1 MSNHDLHVK
10 YRPATLEEVVGQD
23 HVINSLKSL
32 FKDKKHPHAY
42 LFTGESGCGKTTL
55 SRLVAKEMGCDEG
68 NILEI
73 DAASHNGI
81 EDVRDLLAS
90 LHYATFGN
98 NPNKFIVL
106 DECHAFSKA
115 AWQVFLKTIEEP
127 PPHVYFAFC
136 TTESDKVPE
145 TIKTRCHVYNL
156 KSVDFDSLFELVA
169 AISDVE
175 EIVIGKDDKAF
186 KLIAQ
191 AAMGSP
197 RKALTMLS
205 KCRGCISLEEVRL
218 ILEEPDEDGEVI
230 ELCRLLCGK
239 STVEWKHV
247 QRILKRLEGQ
257 NAESI
262 RLVVLSYA
270 SKVLMNARN
279 DDEAMKLLAIIE
291 AFSHYFNPSEKF
303 APLLL
308 ALGSLVFQNDQ

>member
-10 YRPATLEEVVGQD
+10 YRPASLDEVVGQD
-23 HVINSLKSL
+23 HVVNSLKSL

-42 LFTGESGCGKTTL
+42 LFTGGSGCGKTTL
-55 SRLVAKEMGCDEG
+55 ARIVASEMGCDES
-68 NILEI
+68 NITEI
-73 DAASHNGI
+73 DAASHNGV
-81 EDVRDLLAS
+81 EDARELIAS
-90 LHYATFGN
+90 LQYATFGK
-98 NPNKFIVL
+98 NPNKFIIV
-106 DECHAFSKA
+106 DEVHAISKA
-115 AWQVFLKTIEEP
+115 AFQVYLKTIEEP
-127 PPHVYFAFC
+127 PEHVYFAFC

-156 KSVDFDSLFELVA
+156 KDVDFDNLFELVS
-169 AISDVE
+169 IVGENE

-205 KCRGCISLEEVRL
+205 KCRGCTTIEEIRL

-308 ALGSLVFQNDQ
+308 ALGSLVFQGE

>member
-10 YRPATLEEVVGQD
+10 YRPASLEEVVGQD

-42 LFTGESGCGKTTL
+42 LFMGESGTGKTTL
-55 SRLVAKEMGCDEG
+55 SRLVAKEMGCDES

-81 EDVRDLLAS
+81 EDARELIAS
-90 LHYATFGN
+90 LQYATFGK
-98 NPNKFIVL
+98 NPNKFVII
-106 DECHAFSKA
+106 DECHALSKA
-115 AWQVFLKTIEEP
+115 SFQVWLKTIEEP

-169 AISDVE
+169 AISEAED
-175 EIVIGKDDKAF
+175 IVIGKDDKAF

-205 KCRGCISLEEVRL
+205 KCRGCSSLEDVRL
-218 ILEEPDEDGEVI
+218 ILEEPDEEGEVI
-230 ELCRLLCGK
+230 ELCRMLCGK
-239 STVEWKHV
+239 TALEWKHV

-257 NAESI
+257 NPESI
-262 RLVVLSYA
+262 RLIVLSYT
-270 SKVLMNARN
+270 SKVLMNARSE
-279 DDEAMKLLAIIE
+279 DEAMKLLAILE
-291 AFSHYFNPSEKF
+291 AFSQFFNSSEKF